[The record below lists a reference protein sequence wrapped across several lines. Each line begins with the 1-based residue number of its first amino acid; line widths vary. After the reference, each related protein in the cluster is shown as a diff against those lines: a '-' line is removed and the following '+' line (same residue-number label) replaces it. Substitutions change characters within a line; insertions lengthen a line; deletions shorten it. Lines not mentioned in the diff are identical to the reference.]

1 MIKDLLDSISITKK
15 LYAISLEP
23 VYKQYDLTKMELDIL
38 LFLANNPEY
47 DSAKDIIERRQL
59 AKSHV
64 STSIKSL
71 IEKEYLKPTYLH
83 NNKKTVHLILLD
95 SSIEIIKAGQ
105 LAQKKFIE
113 TIFKDFTKTEKQIII
128 NSFSKI
134 SQNANNALKEVQ

>member
-1 MIKDLLDSISITKK
+1 MIINLLDSIAITKK

-23 VYKQYDLTKMELDIL
+23 ICKKYSLTKMELDIL
-38 LFLANNPEY
+38 LFLANNPGY

-71 IEKEYLKPTYLH
+71 IEKKYIKPTYSQ

-95 SSIEIIKAGQ
+95 SSIEIIKNGQ

-113 TIFKDFTKTEKQIII
+113 TIFKDFTPSEKHIII

-134 SQNANNALKEVQ
+134 SINANLALKEEE